1 MADTTLTLNEMLA
14 LPATGFPQQ
23 ILTADVPDDE
33 LNTLKTRVSG
43 ALKGMPWGHLEET
56 VCAKLSEQLNKDPL
70 ELISS
75 AWEKYRVLADAAEQ
89 SKSGETVFVPLAEHS
104 ITSELH
110 PYVEIQVGPQVVKKI
125 EFDVSL
131 TFQLKG
137 LVLKIESEKIKS
149 VEAGSCEGNGEIQVK
164 NVSIWKH
171 DFKPVN
177 LPGRVNLG
185 SGIAIH

>member
-1 MADTTLTLNEMLA
+1 MPEPNLTLSDLLELSA
-14 LPATGFPQQ
+14 KSFPQQ
-23 ILTADVPDDE
+23 VLTAGVSEAE
-33 LNTLKTRVSG
+33 LTSLKKKIYG
-43 ALKGMPWGHLEET
+43 AIQGVTWGHLEET

-125 EFDVSL
+125 EFDASL